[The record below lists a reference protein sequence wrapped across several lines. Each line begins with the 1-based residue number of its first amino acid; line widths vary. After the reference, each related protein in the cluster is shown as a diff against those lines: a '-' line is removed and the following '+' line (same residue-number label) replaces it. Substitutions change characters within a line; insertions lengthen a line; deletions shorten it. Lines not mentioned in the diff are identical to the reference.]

1 MRLHLRSSFGQNSE
15 QLSGKAREVA
25 ILVVSAKFRCPYEL
39 YAHVVLA
46 KLHGISEEKVAT
58 IFAEQR
64 TSDLTHKEAIAS
76 DITSALIAGLVPP
89 ALIYQQAVG
98 LFVKMEQRN
107 SSILSVCIASYR
119 SP

>member
-1 MRLHLRSSFGQNSE
+1 MRLPLRSSSGPNSE
-15 QLSGKAREVA
+15 QLPGKART
-25 ILVVSAKFRCPYEL
+25 KFRCPNEL

-58 IFAEQR
+58 IRTEQR
-64 TSDLTHKEAIAS
+64 TGDLTHKEAIAY

-89 ALIYQQAVG
+89 VMIYDQAVG

-107 SSILSVCIASYR
+107 SSILSVCTESYR

>member
-1 MRLHLRSSFGQNSE
+1 MRLPLRSSFRQNSE
-15 QLSGKAREVA
+15 QLPRKAREVA
-25 ILVVSAKFRCPYEL
+25 ILVVSAKFCRTYEL

-46 KLHGISEEKVAT
+46 KLHSISEEKVAT

-64 TSDLTHKEAIAS
+64 TGDLTHKEAIAY
-76 DITSALIAGLVPP
+76 DITSALIAGVVPP
-89 ALIYQQAVG
+89 TLIYEQAVG

-107 SSILSVCIASYR
+107 SSVLSVCTASYR